1 MRTVV
6 VGERPP
12 ELEALIQRRRQLG
25 QDLYDEVRQWPAQHL
40 GRQAIGV
47 HRVATVTGT
56 PSIPA

>member
-1 MRTVV
+1 
-6 VGERPP
+6 
-12 ELEALIQRRRQLG
+12 LEALIQRRRQLG